1 MERLQRCFDRL
12 RERNELALVLYLTAG
27 DPSEELTIEAALCSA
42 ASGADVLELG
52 IPFSD
57 PIADGPTIQAAI
69 DRALKR
75 GVRVATVLEMVRTIR
90 QKSEVPLV
98 LMTYFNPVLRYG
110 LERFALNAAQAG
122 ADGVLLTDVP
132 PEEAG
137 EWIKVAM
144 QAGLATIFLLAPTST
159 EERIRLV
166 AEIGTGFIYCISRTG
181 VTGEREQLP
190 EDLPELICRIRSHT
204 DKPIVVGFGISKPDH
219 VAAVAQ
225 MEGANGVVVGSA
237 FVRLL
242 HEEFGENRH
251 GDFERV
257 ASFVRALKEAGRR
270 KRDEGRRT
278 RDRTEVNGN

>member
-27 DPSEELTIEAALCSA
+27 DPSPELTIEAAWRSA
-42 ASGADVLELG
+42 EAGADVLELG

-110 LERFALNAAQAG
+110 LERFAADAAQAG

-137 EWIKVAM
+137 EWLKS
-144 QAGLATIFLLAPTST
+144 LA
-159 EERIRLV
+159 ER
-166 AEIGTGFIYCISRTG
+166 
-181 VTGEREQLP
+181 
-190 EDLPELICRIRSHT
+190 D
-204 DKPIVVGFGISKPDH
+204 
-219 VAAVAQ
+219 
-225 MEGANGVVVGSA
+225 
-237 FVRLL
+237 
-242 HEEFGENRH
+242 
-251 GDFERV
+251 
-257 ASFVRALKEAGRR
+257 
-270 KRDEGRRT
+270 
-278 RDRTEVNGN
+278 

>member
-1 MERLQRCFDRL
+1 MERLQRCFERL

-27 DPSEELTIEAALCSA
+27 DPSPGLTIEAAWRSA
-42 ASGADVLELG
+42 EAGADVLELG

-110 LERFALNAAQAG
+110 LERLAADAAQAG

-137 EWIKVAM
+137 EW
-144 QAGLATIFLLAPTST
+144 L
-159 EERIRLV
+159 
-166 AEIGTGFIYCISRTG
+166 
-181 VTGEREQLP
+181 
-190 EDLPELICRIRSHT
+190 
-204 DKPIVVGFGISKPDH
+204 
-219 VAAVAQ
+219 AVARERDWRRFSCWRQ
-225 MEGANGVVVGSA
+225 RALTSASVWSLRSGWASSTASPERASRANG
-237 FVRLL
+237 
-242 HEEFGENRH
+242 
-251 GDFERV
+251 
-257 ASFVRALKEAGRR
+257 
-270 KRDEGRRT
+270 
-278 RDRTEVNGN
+278 NGCPKICPN

>member
-204 DKPIVVGFGISKPDH
+204 DKPIVVGFGISKPAH

-225 MEGANGVVVGSA
+225 MEGADGVVVGW
-237 FVRLL
+237 
-242 HEEFGENRH
+242 
-251 GDFERV
+251 
-257 ASFVRALKEAGRR
+257 ALKEAGRR

>member
-159 EERIRLV
+159 EERSRLV

>member
-225 MEGANGVVVGSA
+225 MEGADGVVVGSA

-257 ASFVRALKEAGRR
+257 ASFVWALKEAGRR

>member
-27 DPSEELTIEAALCSA
+27 DPSPEQTVEAAWRSA
-42 ASGADVLELG
+42 ETGADVLELG

-132 PEEAG
+132 PEEAD
-137 EWIKVAM
+137 EWLAVARR
-144 QAGLATIFLLAPTST
+144 AGLATIFLLAPTST
-159 EERIRLV
+159 DERIRLV
-166 AEIGTGFIYCISRTG
+166 AEIGTGFIYCVSRTG
-181 VTGEREQLP
+181 VTGERERLP

-204 DKPIVVGFGISKPDH
+204 DKPIVVGFGISKPEH
-219 VAAVAQ
+219 VAAVAH
-225 MEGANGVVVGSA
+225 MEGADGVVVGSA

-257 ASFVRALKEAGRR
+257 AAFVQALKEAGRR

-278 RDRTEVNGN
+278 RDRTEVNGK